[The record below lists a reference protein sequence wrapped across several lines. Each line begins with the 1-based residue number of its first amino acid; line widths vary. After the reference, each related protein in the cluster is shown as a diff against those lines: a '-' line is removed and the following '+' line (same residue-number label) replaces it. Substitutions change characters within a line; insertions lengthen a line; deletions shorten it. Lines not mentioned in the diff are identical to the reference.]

1 VVIFEDVLVVV
12 VVVLV
17 LRSVMTP
24 NALLRAARAG
34 LGNDL

>member
-1 VVIFEDVLVVV
+1 VVIFEDVLV

>member
-1 VVIFEDVLVVV
+1 MVIFEDVVVV

>member
-1 VVIFEDVLVVV
+1 VVIFEDVV